1 MQHPHRPTAAERA
14 RTMASGL
21 LVGAL
26 TAPGPREPVPVGCVT
41 DDDGVTAILVR
52 EGQDYAALDAAFGA
66 DGDPELGAAVDLP
79 AVLDVLDA
87 PLGPDAPPRARL
99 WLSGWLR
106 AVPRR
111 RARGLALAYAARRP
125 VGALLDVNDGS
136 ALYLLEP
143 EEVRLTSGD
152 GMNDV
157 DLDAYLAARPDP
169 LHEVEHALLADLAAR
184 WSDELTA
191 LAATALNAPKAGVG
205 ADLGQVHPVG
215 LDRYGLD
222 LAYRRGHW
230 FHRVRVPFGRPV
242 EDEAGAL
249 AAVRA
254 LTVGRG
260 HGANVGTR

>member
-1 MQHPHRPTAAERA
+1 MLHPHRPTPAERA
-14 RTMASGL
+14 RTLAAGL

-26 TAPGPREPVPVGCVT
+26 TAPGPREAVPVGCVT

-52 EGQDYAALDAAFGA
+52 EGPDRAALDAAGT
-66 DGDPELGAAVDLP
+66 DEQSELP

-106 AVPRR
+106 AVPAR

-125 VGALLDVNDGS
+125 VGALLDVNDGC
-136 ALYLLEP
+136 ALYLLTP
-143 EEVRLTSGD
+143 EEVRLTAGD
-152 GMNDV
+152 GMTDV

-169 LHEVEHALLADLAAR
+169 LHESEHALLADLAAR
-184 WSDELTA
+184 WPDELAA
-191 LAATALNAPKAGVG
+191 LAAAAPRAPVLDDPGAVHAVG
-205 ADLGQVHPVG
+205 I
-215 LDRYGLD
+215 DRYGLD

-230 FHRVRVPFGRPV
+230 FHRVRVPFDRPV
-242 EDEAGAL
+242 RDEAGAL

-254 LTVGRG
+254 LTRGRG
-260 HGANVGTR
+260 HGADVRTS

>member
-14 RTMASGL
+14 RTLAAGL

-26 TAPGPREPVPVGCVT
+26 TAPGPREPIPVGCVT

-52 EGQDYAALDAAFGA
+52 EGPERAALGLAFGTDA
-66 DGDPELGAAVDLP
+66 REDRHSDVDLP
-79 AVLDVLDA
+79 AVLDILDA

-106 AVPRR
+106 AVPAR

-125 VGALLDVNDGS
+125 VGALLDVNDGC

-152 GMNDV
+152 GLSDV
-157 DLDAYLAARPDP
+157 DLDEYLAARPDP
-169 LHEVEHALLADLAAR
+169 LHAVEHALLADLAER
-184 WSDELTA
+184 WPDELTA
-191 LAATALNAPKAGVG
+191 LAATALRAPAVG
-205 ADLGQVHPVG
+205 AGGDLGQVHPVG

-230 FHRVRVPFGRPV
+230 FHRVRVPFDEPV
-242 EDEAGAL
+242 DDEAGAL

-254 LTVGRG
+254 LTKGSG
-260 HGANVGTR
+260 HGANVRAR